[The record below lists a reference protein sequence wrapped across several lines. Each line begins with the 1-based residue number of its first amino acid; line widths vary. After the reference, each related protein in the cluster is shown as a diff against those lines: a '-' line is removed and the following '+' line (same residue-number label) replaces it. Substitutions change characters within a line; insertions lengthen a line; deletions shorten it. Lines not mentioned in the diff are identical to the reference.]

1 LPRPLI
7 APAEFQGA
15 IARALEGCMPRSTWC
30 ALVAV
35 CAVFLIG
42 TAGRAAAQALTLA
55 AAIEQTLARNP
66 ELRVYPPRLRAAR
79 QRVGVAA
86 QRPPFE
92 LQAETQDAFGTG
104 RASGFDSAETTFALS
119 HVIELG
125 GKRGLRAD
133 AANATAAVVDAERA
147 AAELDVLAEVTRRL
161 IHVAADQEHLALT
174 MRATALA
181 EDNVTAAT
189 ARVAAARAPDV
200 ELRRARVTSARAAVE
215 QEHAEHELLTS
226 RRKLAAMW
234 ADSEP
239 TFERVSADLYALP
252 PSDGYEALLARL
264 VGNPDFARFASEE
277 RLRDAE
283 LRVAEAHARSNLTVR
298 AGVRILHDTNDEAL
312 VFGVTLP
319 LNAASRARNEIAA
332 VRAEREQTA
341 AEREAHRVRAEA
353 QLFELFQE
361 LRHALTEA
369 EILRTTVLPEME
381 AALEATRY
389 AFDRGRYSYLE
400 WVDAQR
406 ELVEVQRALIDA
418 AANAHL
424 YRTEIERLTGE
435 PLQAPTETSR

>member
-1 LPRPLI
+1 MPLSHRCALI
-7 APAEFQGA
+7 A
-15 IARALEGCMPRSTWC
+15 
-30 ALVAV
+30 V
-35 CAVFLIG
+35 CTIFLIG
-42 TAGRAAAQALTLA
+42 LAPRALADELTLA
-55 AAIEQTLARNP
+55 SAVERTLARNP
-66 ELRVYPPRLRAAR
+66 DLRVYAPRLRAAR
-79 QRVGVAA
+79 ERVAVAA
-86 QRPPFE
+86 QRLPLE

-125 GKRGLRAD
+125 GKRGLRSD
-133 AANATAAVVDAERA
+133 AASATTAVVDAERA

-161 IHVAADQEHLALT
+161 IHVAADQEHLELT
-174 MRATALA
+174 MRATRLA
-181 EDNVTAAT
+181 EDNVAAAT

-234 ADSEP
+234 GDSEA
-239 TFERVSADLYALP
+239 TFERVGADLYALP
-252 PSDGYEALLARL
+252 PSEGYEALVARL
-264 VGNPDFARFASEE
+264 AGNPDFTRFASEE

-283 LRVAEAHARSNLTVR
+283 LRVAEAHARSNFTVR
-298 AGVRILHDTNDEAL
+298 AGLRVLHDTDDEAL

-319 LNAASRARNEIAA
+319 LNAASRARSEIAA
-332 VRAEREQTA
+332 ARAEREQTA
-341 AEREAHRVRAEA
+341 AEREAYRVRAEA

-361 LRHALTEA
+361 LRHAITEA
-369 EILRTTVLPEME
+369 EVLRTSVLPEME

-406 ELVEVQRALIDA
+406 ELVEVQRSLIDA

>member
-1 LPRPLI
+1 M
-7 APAEFQGA
+7 
-15 IARALEGCMPRSTWC
+15 ARSFR
-30 ALVAV
+30 
-35 CAVFLIG
+35 
-42 TAGRAAAQALTLA
+42 RALTLVCTTLFVGTA
-55 AAIEQTLARNP
+55 APVAADELTLASAIERTLARNP
-66 ELRVYPPRLRAAR
+66 ELRIYAPRLTAARERAAL
-79 QRVGVAA
+79 AA
-86 QRPPFE
+86 LRPPFE
-92 LQAETQDAFGTG
+92 LEAEVQDALGTG
-104 RASGFDSAETTFALS
+104 RASGFDTAESTFALS
-119 HVIELG
+119 QVIELG
-125 GKRGLRAD
+125 GKRGLRVD
-133 AANATAAVVDAERA
+133 AATATTAVVGALRA

-181 EDNVTAAT
+181 EENVTAAT

-234 ADSEP
+234 GDSEV

-252 PSDGYEALLARL
+252 PSEGYDALLARL
-264 VGNPDFARFASEE
+264 AGNPDFARFASEG

-283 LRVAEAHARSNLTVR
+283 LRVAEAHARANLTVR
-298 AGVRILHDTNDEAL
+298 AGLRVLHETNDEAF
-312 VFGVTLP
+312 VVGVTLP
-319 LNAASRARNEIAA
+319 LFAASRARSEIAA
-332 VRAEREQTA
+332 AQAEREQTA

-361 LRHALTEA
+361 LRHAITEA

-389 AFDRGRYSYLE
+389 AFERGRYSYLE

-406 ELVEVQRALIDA
+406 ELVDVQRALIDA
-418 AANAHL
+418 STNAHL

-435 PLQAPTETSR
+435 PLSAAN